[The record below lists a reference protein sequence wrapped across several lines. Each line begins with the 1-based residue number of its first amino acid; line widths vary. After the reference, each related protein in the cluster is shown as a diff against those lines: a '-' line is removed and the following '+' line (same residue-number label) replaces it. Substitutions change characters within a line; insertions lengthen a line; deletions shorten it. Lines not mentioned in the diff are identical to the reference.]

1 MEAVFHD
8 MSEKGKPQMF
18 FANQSLLITLITAA
32 AAPAVYKMVTE
43 HMQPIITILEMAQ

>member
-18 FANQSLLITLITAA
+18 FANQTLLIATIVAA
-32 AAPAVYKMVTE
+32 AAPIVYNAVAT
-43 HMQPIITILEMAQ
+43 HMGNVAAILQAL